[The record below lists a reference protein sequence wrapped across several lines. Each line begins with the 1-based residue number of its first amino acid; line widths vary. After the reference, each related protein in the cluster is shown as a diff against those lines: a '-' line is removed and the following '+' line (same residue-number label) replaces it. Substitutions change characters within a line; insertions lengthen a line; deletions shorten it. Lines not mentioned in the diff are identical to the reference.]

1 MTSLMTQK
9 PGWPIAFLSL
19 WTALMVTGCSRTA
32 APQPLPPQIAGDTTV
47 TLTSGSLAHTGD
59 NTLVV
64 TLADAATGVPV
75 GNANITAT
83 PEMLSPRL
91 PGASTTGR
99 SQGNG
104 LYTIPVRLGVASRYN
119 VALKVERPGKA
130 AAEASF
136 PVEAAQ

>member
-1 MTSLMTQK
+1 MTRPAAASVSL
-9 PGWPIAFLSL
+9 
-19 WTALMVTGCSRTA
+19 ALALALAGCSRSA
-32 APQPLPPQIAGDTTV
+32 APSVPLPLTAGSTTV

-59 NTLVV
+59 NTLTV
-64 TLADAATGVPV
+64 TLADAATGAPV

-119 VALKVERPGKA
+119 IVLKIERPGKA
-130 AAEASF
+130 AAEVSF

>member
-1 MTSLMTQK
+1 MTRSVVSL
-9 PGWPIAFLSL
+9 ALSA
-19 WTALMVTGCSRTA
+19 ALMAALTGCSRTA
-32 APQPLPPQIAGDTTV
+32 APPPLLRLTAGSTTV

-59 NTLVV
+59 NTLAV
-64 TLADAATGVPV
+64 TLADAATGMPV

-91 PGASTTGR
+91 LGASTTGR

-104 LYTIPVRLGVASRYN
+104 LYTIPVRLGVASRYSI
-119 VALKVERPGKA
+119 ALKIERPGKA
-130 AAEASF
+130 ATEVSF

>member
-1 MTSLMTQK
+1 MLRVLTASILLTL
-9 PGWPIAFLSL
+9 A
-19 WTALMVTGCSRTA
+19 TALMVVLTGCSRTTVL
-32 APQPLPPQIAGDTTV
+32 QPLSPQIAGSTVV

-59 NTLVV
+59 NTLTV
-64 TLADAATGVPV
+64 TLADSATGGPV

-119 VALKVERPGKA
+119 IALKIERPGNSM
-130 AAEASF
+130 AEVSF

>member
-1 MTSLMTQK
+1 MPRSVVSL
-9 PGWPIAFLSL
+9 
-19 WTALMVTGCSRTA
+19 ALAAILVSALTGCSRTA
-32 APQPLPPQIAGDTTV
+32 APVPLPPQTVGSTTV

-59 NTLVV
+59 NTLTL
-64 TLADAATGVPV
+64 TLADAATGMPV

-91 PGASTTGR
+91 PGSSTTGR
-99 SQGNG
+99 TQGNG

-119 VALKVERPGKA
+119 ITLKIERPGKA

-136 PVEAAQ
+136 MVEASQ

>member
-1 MTSLMTQK
+1 MRRHVIPL
-9 PGWPIAFLSL
+9 
-19 WTALMVTGCSRTA
+19 ALASWVVGGATGCSHPTA
-32 APQPLPPQIAGDTTV
+32 PVALPPQTAGSTVV
-47 TLTSGSLAHTGD
+47 TLASGGAAHTGD

-64 TLADAATGVPV
+64 TLADAATGTPV

-104 LYTIPVRLGVASRYN
+104 LYTIPVRLGVASQFSI
-119 VALKVERPGKA
+119 ALKIERPGKA
-130 AAEASF
+130 ASEVSF
-136 PVEAAQ
+136 PVEASQ

>member
-1 MTSLMTQK
+1 M
-9 PGWPIAFLSL
+9 
-19 WTALMVTGCSRTA
+19 GCSRTA
-32 APQPLPPQIAGDTTV
+32 APQPLTQQTAGSTTV

-59 NTLVV
+59 NTLTV
-64 TLADAATGVPV
+64 TLADSATGAPV

-99 SQGNG
+99 SQGGG
-104 LYTIPVRLGVASRYN
+104 LYNIPVRLGVASRYTI
-119 VALKVERPGKA
+119 ALKIERPGKT
-130 AAEASF
+130 AAEVSF